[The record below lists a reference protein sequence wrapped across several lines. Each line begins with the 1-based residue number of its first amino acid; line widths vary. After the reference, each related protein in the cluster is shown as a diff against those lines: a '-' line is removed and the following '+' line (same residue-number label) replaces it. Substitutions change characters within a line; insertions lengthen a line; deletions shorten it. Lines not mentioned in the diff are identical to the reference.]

1 MSLTNANADNFYD
14 LISEGFTVVDFYS
27 TTCVPCRM
35 FARTVEDLALEFPFI
50 NFVKINISD
59 YPSIGVK
66 ENIEAVPTILFVKD
80 GKELD
85 REVGLMEE
93 AEVLE
98 KIKQYYYGESV

>member
-1 MSLTNANADNFYD
+1 MSLTNANAENFYD
-14 LISEGFTVVDFYS
+14 LIAKGFTIVDFYS

-50 NFVKINISD
+50 NFVKINISH
-59 YPSIGVK
+59 YPSIGTDF
-66 ENIEAVPTILFVKD
+66 NIEAVPTVLFAED

-93 AEVLE
+93 TEVLE